1 MPQNHFVRKLGMKHY
16 LTVKESGTLIGG
28 ALNVAREIV
37 AIILLQYVNIS
48 SNLNELPH
56 FFLFN
61 S

>member
-1 MPQNHFVRKLGMKHY
+1 MNHY